1 MNDAAVVVGG
11 GGLEVAS
18 GHDDVPAREVLA
30 RHGKSFRFAG
40 ALLSD
45 AALDDAAVVY
55 AFCRAVD
62 DAVDEAED
70 VEHGRAE
77 AAAFLREL
85 DAPRRPVVRAFL
97 EVARRRA
104 MDTGFA
110 RELVKGVQSDAEA
123 VVRIDGDASLLRYC
137 YRVAGTV
144 GGMMCA
150 VLDVRDPR
158 ALPFAVDLGIG
169 MQLTNICRD
178 VLEDARMNRRY
189 LPLERLR
196 AADPTTKDCVVDS
209 IDPDSAD
216 PLAEHIVARRA
227 GVKHV
232 VKDLL
237 ALAERYYQSGEQG
250 LRFIPWRS
258 RFGIF
263 VAARVYRG
271 IGRKLLRQGGD
282 PLLGRVS
289 TTKAEKIWIALGAAL
304 RFLFLPRS
312 GDHDATLHE
321 TLRGLPGCAPDT
333 N

>member
-1 MNDAAVVVGG
+1 MNDGALVVHAGAAVE
-11 GGLEVAS
+11 L
-18 GHDDVPAREVLA
+18 PTLQAREVLA
-30 RHGKSFRFAG
+30 QHGKSFRFAG

-62 DAVDEAED
+62 DAVDEAKD
-70 VEHGRAE
+70 VDDARAE
-77 AAAFLREL
+77 AAGFLAEI

-97 EVARRRA
+97 EVARRRS

-110 RELVKGVQSDAEA
+110 RELVRGVQSDADG
-123 VVRIDGDASLLRYC
+123 VVRVGDDADLLRYC

-144 GGMMCA
+144 GGLMCA

-158 ALPFAVDLGIG
+158 ALPFAVDLGIA

-196 AADPTTKDCVVDS
+196 AIDPNSMDPDGADPV
-209 IDPDSAD
+209 I
-216 PLAEHIVARRA
+216 EHMVARSPA
-227 GVKHV
+227 VKRV
-232 VKDLL
+232 VADLL
-237 ALAERYYQSGEQG
+237 DVAERYYQSGERG

-271 IGRKLLRQGGD
+271 IGRKLLRRGGD
-282 PLLGRVS
+282 PLQGRVS
-289 TTKAEKIWIALGAAL
+289 TTKAEKIGIAAGAAL

-312 GDHDATLHE
+312 GNHDATLHQA
-321 TLRGLPGCAPDT
+321 LRGLPGCEP
-333 N
+333 